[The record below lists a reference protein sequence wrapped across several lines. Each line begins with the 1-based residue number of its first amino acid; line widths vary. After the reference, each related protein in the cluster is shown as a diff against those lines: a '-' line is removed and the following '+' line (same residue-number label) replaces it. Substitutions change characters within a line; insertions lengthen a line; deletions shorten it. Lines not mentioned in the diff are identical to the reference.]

1 VFEAPLEVDRSRD
14 DPGELLG
21 SVAVRDLSF
30 RYSEDGPWVVE
41 NINFELKPGESLAIV
56 GPSGSGKSTVLRLL
70 LGLETPT
77 RGGVFYDGKDL
88 EELDLRLVRQQIGTV
103 LESSSLL
110 PGSLYENIAGSAP
123 LTPEQVMEA
132 VRLAGLEAD
141 VAAMPMGLNSV
152 VTEGASQISGGQRQ
166 RVMIARA
173 LVKRPRLLFF
183 DEATSALDNRTQA
196 IVAESMAKTNA
207 SRIVIAHRLSTIRDV
222 DRIIV
227 LEDGRIGET
236 GTYDELMAKGGAF
249 QRLAQR
255 QLL

>member
-1 VFEAPLEVDRSRD
+1 
-14 DPGELLG
+14 
-21 SVAVRDLSF
+21 
-30 RYSEDGPWVVE
+30 
-41 NINFELKPGESLAIV
+41 
-56 GPSGSGKSTVLRLL
+56 
-70 LGLETPT
+70 
-77 RGGVFYDGKDL
+77 
-88 EELDLRLVRQQIGTV
+88 
-103 LESSSLL
+103 
-110 PGSLYENIAGSAP
+110 
-123 LTPEQVMEA
+123 MEA
-132 VRLAGLEAD
+132 VRLAGREAD
-141 VAAMPMGLNSV
+141 VAAMPRGLNSV
-152 VTEGASQISGGQRQ
+152 VTEGVSQITGGPRP

-173 LVKRPRLLFF
+173 QVKRPRLLFF

>member
-1 VFEAPLEVDRSRD
+1 
-14 DPGELLG
+14 
-21 SVAVRDLSF
+21 
-30 RYSEDGPWVVE
+30 
-41 NINFELKPGESLAIV
+41 
-56 GPSGSGKSTVLRLL
+56 
-70 LGLETPT
+70 
-77 RGGVFYDGKDL
+77 
-88 EELDLRLVRQQIGTV
+88 V
-103 LESSSLL
+103 LEASSLL
-110 PGSLYENIAGSAP
+110 PGSLYENIAGSEP

-141 VAAMPMGLNSV
+141 IAAMPMGLNSV
-152 VTEGASQISGGQRQ
+152 VSEGASQISGGQRQ

-196 IVAESMAKTNA
+196 IVAESVAKMNA
-207 SRIVIAHRLSTIRDV
+207 SRIVVAHRLSTIRDV

-227 LEDGRIGET
+227 LEDGRIAET